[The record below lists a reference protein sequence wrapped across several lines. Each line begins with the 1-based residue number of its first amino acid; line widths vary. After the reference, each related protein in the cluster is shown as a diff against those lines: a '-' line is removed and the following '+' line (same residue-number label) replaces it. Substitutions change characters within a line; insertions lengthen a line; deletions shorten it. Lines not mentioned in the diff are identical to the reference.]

1 MKKRLDAAKR
11 LMHLQDQ
18 KVRLVET
25 ELARLRGDLL
35 SLDQEETRLHG
46 QIEGTIP
53 GQAGIFDLLFRRL
66 DQLTRRRTEKQSEVA
81 IAMRKLTDEKIRGEA
96 ADRLKEN
103 MQTLVQSD
111 EDRRDLLDI
120 VERVARKAGSSFR

>member
-1 MKKRLDAAKR
+1 MKKRLESAKR

-25 ELARLRGDLL
+25 ELVRLRRDLE
-35 SLDQEETRLHG
+35 SLDQEEARLHG

-53 GQAGIFDLLFRRL
+53 GQAGIFDLLCRRL
-66 DQLTRRRTEKQSEVA
+66 DQLTRRRTEKQAEVT

-96 ADRLKEN
+96 ADRLKDD

-111 EDRRDLLDI
+111 EDRRDLLEM
-120 VERVARKAGSSFR
+120 VERVARKTGSSFR